1 MKNLSDVTNT
11 NNPSVKKHY
20 SRITYRRAVAIL
32 IRSSMSPDVHLKKKK
47 KRKVERD
54 NKLKKK
60 KQKFLAQRIIK
71 FRQYS
76 TPTYIRVVCRLGG
89 QVWV

>member
-1 MKNLSDVTNT
+1 
-11 NNPSVKKHY
+11 
-20 SRITYRRAVAIL
+20 
-32 IRSSMSPDVHLKKKK
+32 MSPDVHLKKKK
-47 KRKVERD
+47 KKKSRKRQQT
-54 NKLKKK
+54 KKK

-76 TPTYIRVVCRLGG
+76 TPTYIRVVVCRLGG

>member
-1 MKNLSDVTNT
+1 
-11 NNPSVKKHY
+11 
-20 SRITYRRAVAIL
+20 
-32 IRSSMSPDVHLKKKK
+32 MSPDVHLKKKK

-76 TPTYIRVVCRLGG
+76 TPTYIRVVVCRLGG